1 MRISNGVRRIEDGS
15 IKAFSIVKPKTAWI
29 LRKTAMTATVVFF
42 VPVGAIA
49 GAVVGA
55 VDNGVRLGI
64 EGVRAIKEV

>member
-15 IKAFSIVKPKTAWI
+15 IKTMAVIKPKASWM

-49 GAVVGA
+49 GAIVGA